1 MKGMDNMKA
10 WQFNGFG
17 LENLKKVELPTPTPG
32 PKEILVRVKA
42 VSLNYRDKA
51 IVDGIY
57 MPELMKPPFVP
68 VADASGEVVSVGAEV
83 TKFKEGDRVTSH
95 MFTEWVDGKP
105 SLTMGASALGGPNNG
120 GLAEYMILK
129 EDTTVKTPD
138 NMTDEEAS
146 TLPIAALTVWMS
158 LVEFGKIKAGE
169 TVLVQGT
176 GGVSVYAIQ
185 IASALGARV
194 IATSSSNEK
203 LERVKTLGAT
213 DVINYKETPAW
224 EEEVLKLTNGEGVNH
239 ILEVVGGEGV
249 NQSIEALTLQGNI
262 YVIGFL
268 NGLESKVN
276 LFALLA
282 KQAKIHGIN
291 VGHRRAFDDMSRAF
305 EQLQIKP
312 VIDTV
317 YSFDQA
323 IEAYEHLY
331 RGAFGKIVIKVAD

>member
-1 MKGMDNMKA
+1 MDNMKA
-10 WQFNGFG
+10 WHLNGFG
-17 LENLKKVELPTPTPG
+17 LENLKMVETPIPTPG
-32 PKEILVRVKA
+32 PKEILIRVKA

-57 MPELMKPPFVP
+57 LPDIMEPNLPFVP
-68 VADASGEVVSVGAEV
+68 VADASGEVVSIGADV
-83 TKFKEGDRVTSH
+83 TKFKKGDRVTSH

-105 SLTMGASALGGPNNG
+105 QLTMGASAVGGPNDG

-129 EDTTVKTPD
+129 ENTTVKTPA

-146 TLPIAALTVWMS
+146 TLPIAALTVWFS
-158 LVEFGKIKAGE
+158 LVEYGKIKAGD

-185 IASALGARV
+185 IASALGAKV

-203 LERVKTLGAT
+203 LERVKALGAKE
-213 DVINYKETPAW
+213 VINYVETPDW
-224 EEEVLKLTNGEGVNH
+224 EKEVLKLTNGEGVQH
-239 ILEVVGGEGV
+239 ILEVVGGVGF
-249 NQSIEALTLQGNI
+249 NRSIEALALQGNI

-268 NGLESKVN
+268 NGLEANVN

-291 VGHRRAFDDMSRAF
+291 VGHHRAFDDMTRAF
-305 EQLQIKP
+305 EELQIKP

-317 YSFDQA
+317 YSFEQA
-323 IEAYEHLY
+323 IDAYKHLY
-331 RGAFGKIVIKVAD
+331 KGAFGKIVIKVAE

>member
-1 MKGMDNMKA
+1 MKA
-10 WQFNGFG
+10 WQLNEFG
-17 LENLKKVELPTPTPG
+17 LENLKMVETPIPTPG

-57 MPELMKPPFVP
+57 LPEIMKAHLPFVP
-68 VADASGEVVSVGAEV
+68 VADASGEVVSVGSEV
-83 TKFKEGDRVTSH
+83 TKFQKGDRVTSH
-95 MFTEWVDGKP
+95 MFTEWIDGKP
-105 SLTMGASALGGPNNG
+105 DLNLGVSALGGPING

-129 EDTTVKTPD
+129 EDTAVKTPA

-146 TLPIAALTVWMS
+146 TLPIAALTVWFS
-158 LVEFGKIKAGE
+158 LVEYGKIKAGD

-185 IASALGARV
+185 IASALGAKV

-203 LERVKTLGAT
+203 LERVKALGAKE
-213 DVINYKETPAW
+213 VINYAETPDW
-224 EEEVLKLTNGEGVNH
+224 EKEVLKLTNGQGVQH
-239 ILEVVGGEGV
+239 ILEVVGGEGI
-249 NQSIEALTLQGNI
+249 NRSIEALAPQGNL

-268 NGLESKVN
+268 NGLEANVD

-282 KQAKIHGIN
+282 KQVKVHGIN
-291 VGHRRAFDDMSRAF
+291 VGHRRAFDDMALAF

-317 YSFDQA
+317 YEFDQA
-323 IEAYEHLY
+323 IEAYKHLY
-331 RGAFGKIVIKVAD
+331 KGAFGKIVIKVSK